1 MQPAIYQLKH
11 PLAYPCP
18 TKHSRLLGYHFG
30 HAMSIGRNTCQGG
43 MVAVAKILGQ
53 GRPYQAVKIV
63 NFCHNALISNLHTLI
78 QGYATTLQI
87 YTKISNPSP
96 ITQNIAGLPQ
106 KNSAAIGI
114 FLLTLPIA
122 TGYAPHNTNAMK
134 RFAFIALMMLSV
146 LSANAVPVHYFTRS
160 QAHRAASF
168 LTRQAELMIYC
179 GYDYE
184 LPTYVLLN
192 EAWAEPVNATYYELW
207 LYGYDAYTGEEVMM
221 PVDLQCVWLQH
232 GGDIYNAAQH
242 LHFRTTNLH
251 TPPFAWAIP
260 EYLPYVRT
268 PHPHDYTRTY
278 HYTVHTYGWMPPAY
292 TAPHPAAAPQ
302 MHPYYMRPP
311 SHPAPRPT
319 EAWQPGSSRPHIV
332 APDPTGH
339 TPTRRTTTTATPR
352 VIQ

>member
-1 MQPAIYQLKH
+1 
-11 PLAYPCP
+11 
-18 TKHSRLLGYHFG
+18 
-30 HAMSIGRNTCQGG
+30 
-43 MVAVAKILGQ
+43 
-53 GRPYQAVKIV
+53 
-63 NFCHNALISNLHTLI
+63 
-78 QGYATTLQI
+78 
-87 YTKISNPSP
+87 
-96 ITQNIAGLPQ
+96 
-106 KNSAAIGI
+106 
-114 FLLTLPIA
+114 
-122 TGYAPHNTNAMK
+122 
-134 RFAFIALMMLSV
+134 MMLSV

-168 LTRQAELMIYC
+168 LNRQAELMIYC

-339 TPTRRTTTTATPR
+339 TPTRRTTTTATPTQR
-352 VIQ
+352 PTSSNPPQQRTTTTTAPRSRSTTTTTTTTTTRQTTNTTTRQTTNNNRSRGSSSTSTRRSNTQRSR